1 MLNNIWGGIIIIILL
16 FFIYRNIININKPC
30 DEKIIIKKYRNQM
43 KLKKEI
49 KFNNIIELAPDITS
63 YYVGIL

>member
-1 MLNNIWGGIIIIILL
+1 MLNNIWGGIIIVILL

-30 DEKIIIKKYRNQM
+30 DDKVIIKKYKNQLR
-43 KLKKEI
+43 LKDKI
-49 KFNNIIELAPDITS
+49 KINNIIELAPDITS